1 MISFFLKIGHSL
13 ISRLDKKNQESGQK
27 KLSGLWDRSICFWPT
42 KKNKKLTGQLVG
54 QETDQNHMDIPIVL
68 VNFQN
73 HNNAYA
79 IKSQSVDHAPFWK
92 TTFLGQNNL
101 ISEQDE
107 GSIQVV
113 VMFALLM

>member
-1 MISFFLKIGHSL
+1 M
-13 ISRLDKKNQESGQK
+13 
-27 KLSGLWDRSICFWPT
+27 
-42 KKNKKLTGQLVG
+42 TGQLVG